1 MAAARSV
8 HLPWCSPNAGTD
20 APAVRGSRRSL
31 SYLEFERE
39 AAGFAEQLRDTGVGA
54 GDVVA
59 VMMPNSIGLLVAI
72 LAAWRIG
79 AAATPINPTF
89 TAREAMFQVED

>member
-1 MAAARSV
+1 MS
-8 HLPWCSPNAGTD
+8 C
-20 APAVRGSRRSL
+20 
-31 SYLEFERE
+31 LEFERE

-59 VMMPNSIGLLVAI
+59 VMMPNSIELLVAI